1 MVQLIA
7 YLSTGKGTWGHV
19 KRLIDTGD
27 WEKVVLLT
35 NDFGKEKFTPDAKT
49 ELIVLENMK
58 PLKELITDIEAGIK
72 GKITGD
78 VAINLVSGSGKEHMA
93 LLTALKNL
101 KIEYSL
107 TAITKEG
114 IETF

>member
-35 NDFGKEKFTPDAKT
+35 NDFGKEKFTPDEKT
-49 ELIVLENMK
+49 KLIVLENMK
-58 PLKELITDIEAGIK
+58 PLKELISDIEAGLK
-72 GKITGD
+72 DVSGD

-93 LLTALKNL
+93 LLTALKRL
-101 KIEYSL
+101 KIEYTL

-114 IETF
+114 VESF